1 MLLHSATPEKPES
14 VRHVTEEEPNTMPRT
29 SSSAPEDMT
38 TCNQEFEEETYQRLP
53 SLNVATR
60 LGTSVAGL
68 SDNQGTR
75 PW

>member
-1 MLLHSATPEKPES
+1 
-14 VRHVTEEEPNTMPRT
+14 
-29 SSSAPEDMT
+29 MT
-38 TCNQEFEEETYQRLP
+38 ICNQEFKEETYQRLP